1 MRRRTLPTLPRWL
14 GERVAA
20 YQDCKVV
27 RPSITGVSI
36 GLVDLGRE
44 IFKKDRRFAVDRNDF
59 WRGRPRRAL
68 DVDRDV
74 GGALASALLAIG
86 GLIVGAII
94 AQ

>member
-1 MRRRTLPTLPRWL
+1 
-14 GERVAA
+14 
-20 YQDCKVV
+20 VV

-68 DVDRDV
+68 DV
-74 GGALASALLAIG
+74 
-86 GLIVGAII
+86 
-94 AQ
+94 